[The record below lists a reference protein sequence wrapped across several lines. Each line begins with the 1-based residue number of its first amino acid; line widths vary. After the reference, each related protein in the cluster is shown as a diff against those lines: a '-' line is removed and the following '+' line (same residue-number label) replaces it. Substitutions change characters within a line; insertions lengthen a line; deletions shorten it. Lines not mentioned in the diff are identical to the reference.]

1 MPVFDNLVAA
11 YAAEGYAVSTGLN
24 PTAFHNLHSVPF
36 TWLIRDGVEVA
47 DGLGISLPE
56 IYLLECLAAVR
67 PAESILVI
75 GNSFGWSTLAL
86 ALAQPQA
93 RVVGLDSA
101 ADRFSL
107 EGLELTARIAGRLG
121 LDRVS
126 PVRGTS
132 PVDIPATV
140 EKHLGGQVDLAF
152 VDGHHTSEQIVAEYR
167 ALRPLLTPDAMVL
180 FHDVQYTGLQAGFD
194 TIVEESG
201 WQGRMLHATP
211 SGIGFLTADPS
222 PALARVIAA
231 FATDPSALEVVRRK
245 GERFGAEFGS

>member
-1 MPVFDNLVAA
+1 MPVLVDLVAA
-11 YAAEGYAVSTGLN
+11 YAAEGFAVSTGLN

-47 DGLGISLPE
+47 DGLGMSLPE
-56 IYLLECLAAVR
+56 IYLLECLAAVQ

-86 ALAQPQA
+86 AMAQPQA

-101 ADRFSL
+101 ADRYSL
-107 EGLELTARIAGRLG
+107 EGLELTARLAKRLN
-121 LDRVS
+121 LHHVF

-132 PVDIPATV
+132 PQDIPATV
-140 EKHLGGQVDLAF
+140 EERLGGRIDLAF
-152 VDGHHTSEQIVAEYR
+152 VDGHHTSQQIVAEYR
-167 ALRPLLTPDAMVL
+167 ALRPYLTPTAMVL

-194 TIVEESG
+194 AIVEESG
-201 WQGRMLHATP
+201 WQGTMLHATP
-211 SGIGFLTADPS
+211 SGIGFLTNDPS
-222 PALARVIAA
+222 PALARVVAA

-245 GERFGAEFGS
+245 GERFHAEFGS

>member
-1 MPVFDNLVAA
+1 MPVIDTLVAA
-11 YAAEGYAVSTGLN
+11 YAAEGFAVSTGLN
-24 PTAFHNLHSVPF
+24 PTVFHNLHSVPF
-36 TWLIRDGVEVA
+36 TWLVRDGVEVA
-47 DGLGISLPE
+47 DGLGIALPE

-67 PAESILVI
+67 PAKSVLVI

-101 ADRFSL
+101 ADRYSL
-107 EGLELTARIAGRLG
+107 EGLALTARLAERLD
-121 LDRVS
+121 LPHVF

-132 PVDIPATV
+132 PGDISATV
-140 EKHLGGQVDLAF
+140 EERLAGTVDLAL

-167 ALRPLLTPDAMVL
+167 AIRPFLTADAMVL
-180 FHDVQYTGLQAGFD
+180 FHDVQYTGLQSGFN

-201 WQGRMLHATP
+201 WQGTILHATP
-211 SGIGFLTADPS
+211 SGIGFLTDEPS

-231 FATDPSALEVVRRK
+231 FAVDPSALEVVRRK
-245 GERFGAEFGS
+245 GERFHAEFGS

>member
-1 MPVFDNLVAA
+1 MLVFVDLVAA
-11 YAAEGYAVSTGLN
+11 YAAEGFAVSTGLN

-36 TWLIRDGVEVA
+36 TWLVRDGVEVA

-56 IYLLECLAAVR
+56 IYLLECLAVVQ

-86 ALAQPQA
+86 AIAQPQA

-101 ADRFSL
+101 ADRYSL
-107 EGLELTARIAGRLG
+107 EGLELTARLAERLN
-121 LDRVS
+121 LHHVY

-132 PVDIPATV
+132 PEDIPATV
-140 EKHLGGQVDLAF
+140 EERLDGRIDLAF
-152 VDGHHTSEQIVAEYR
+152 VDGYHTSQQIVAEYR
-167 ALRPLLTPDAMVL
+167 ALRPFLTPTAMVL
-180 FHDVQYTGLQAGFD
+180 FHDVQYTGLQSGFD

-201 WQGRMLHATP
+201 WQGTMLHATP
-211 SGIGFLTADPS
+211 SGIGFLTNEPS

-231 FATDPSALEVVRRK
+231 FATDPSALEVVRKK
-245 GERFGAEFGS
+245 GERFHAEFGS